1 MAGAAGNMMSIL
13 RVLGDATNKEELR
26 LKAAQELAENFESS
40 INIPNFLDLAMKT
53 FIKVLGSE
61 GEPHFF
67 SDFNI
72 QQVS

>member
-13 RVLGDATNKEELR
+13 RVLGDPANKEELR

-53 FIKVLGSE
+53 FIKVMNE
-61 GEPHFF
+61 GEAHFF